1 MNDSAGQQ
9 RTAVVVEDDPDIQA
23 LLIEVFRSAGFNVV
37 AASNGLEGV
46 EAVREHQPIVTSLD
60 VNMPGIDG
68 LEAAR
73 RIRKFSRTYIIML
86 SALGTEADIVLGL
99 SAGADEY
106 VVKPFRPREMR
117 ARVEAMLRRPR
128 MEGHSLNDTTE
139 SAAAAPSAPA
149 AVAEPVSA
157 APARPVAAPADASAT
172 WLTHHDLRVN
182 TTARSAIVGEREI
195 DLTGD
200 EYALLSALV
209 ESKRRVRSKSDL
221 SLVLRGEDFVTS
233 YYVGEADKRAVEA
246 HMVNLRR
253 KIGDNATDPRYIETV
268 RGVGYRLTP

>member
-37 AASNGLEGV
+37 SASNGLDGV

-128 MEGHSLNDTTE
+128 MEGHTSTDSGEIALTGAPT
-139 SAAAAPSAPA
+139 AASAPA
-149 AVAEPVSA
+149 P
-157 APARPVAAPADASAT
+157 APAPVAPAAATPAASGS
-172 WLTHHDLRVN
+172 WLSHHDLRVN
-182 TTARSAIVGEREI
+182 TAARSAVIGEREI

-200 EYALLSALV
+200 EFALLAALV

-221 SLVLRGEDFVTS
+221 SLVLRGDDFVTS

-253 KIGDNATDPRYIETV
+253 KIGDNPTEPRYIETV